1 MISIPSVMR
10 THTGILCNYRSEH
23 LHELSIAQSI
33 VDIVGQYVPP
43 AEQERVRKVTVRLGA
58 LAGVVPDS
66 LAFCF
71 TAVIHHTPLENAVM
85 EMEHVPFTVACH
97 SCNRTSATEPG
108 IVLCPLCGSS
118 DTDIISGTELQ
129 VVSLEVDE
137 SAPGAQ

>member
-1 MISIPSVMR
+1 M
-10 THTGILCNYRSEH
+10 
-23 LHELSIAQSI
+23 HELSIAQNI
-33 VDIVGQYVPP
+33 IDIVGRYVPP

-71 TAVIHHTPLENAVM
+71 TAIIHHTPLANAVM
-85 EMEHVPFTVACH
+85 EMEHVPFTVACR

-108 IVLCPLCGSS
+108 IVLCPLCGSR
-118 DTDIISGTELQ
+118 DTEIMSGTELQ

-137 SAPGAQ
+137 PTPGAL